1 MLTTEQEVQ
10 LVTIYRYWINGMQP
24 CTNGME
30 WMPESQLNV
39 VPKQICEDQVP
50 QVDKS
55 KEFMTG

>member
-1 MLTTEQEVQ
+1 
-10 LVTIYRYWINGMQP
+10 MQP

-39 VPKQICEDQVP
+39 VRKQICEDQVP